1 MLTTLLV
8 QDMFP
13 SHDTLDDLMTS
24 TLTYPA
30 HQRKRN
36 AHVTPGRAA
45 EGHTEQEE
53 KSDENEE
60 EVQETV
66 LCTKDLCGDGQCSVM
81 RSLTVKW
88 KAGCLL

>member
-1 MLTTLLV
+1 
-8 QDMFP
+8 MFP

-24 TLTYPA
+24 TVTYPA

-36 AHVTPGRAA
+36 AHVTPGGAA
-45 EGHTEQEE
+45 EGHTEREE

-66 LCTKDLCGDGQCSVM
+66 LCTRDLYGDGQCSAM
-81 RSLTVKW
+81 RSITVKW